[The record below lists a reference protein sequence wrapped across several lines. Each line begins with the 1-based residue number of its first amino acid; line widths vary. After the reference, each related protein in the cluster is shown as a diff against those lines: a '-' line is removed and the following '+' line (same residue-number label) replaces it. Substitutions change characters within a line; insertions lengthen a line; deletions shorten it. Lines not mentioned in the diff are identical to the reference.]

1 MVLFTNMSVVDGSS
15 KEEIYL
21 QKLFLPQLQI
31 NQPFSNLRPPP
42 HIKFRQYAPPEL
54 L

>member
-15 KEEIYL
+15 EEEMNL

-31 NQPFSNLRPPP
+31 NQPFSNIRPPA
-42 HIKFRQYAPPEL
+42 HIKFRQYAAPERL
-54 L
+54 